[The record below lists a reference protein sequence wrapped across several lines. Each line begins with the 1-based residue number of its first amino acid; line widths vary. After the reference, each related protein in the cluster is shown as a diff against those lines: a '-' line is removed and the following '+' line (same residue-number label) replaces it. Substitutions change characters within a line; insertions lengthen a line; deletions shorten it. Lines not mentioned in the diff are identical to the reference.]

1 MRDISALLA
10 RPGVEVH
17 VSDLTG
23 GRVGVDRPTGEVL
36 DRRARDEYRRRL
48 AELDAELAEAEA
60 NHDRGRVE
68 KARIERDFFVAELR
82 AAVGL
87 GGRPRVRSDDVERA
101 RKAVAGRIKQAVD
114 RIESVDARLG
124 RHLRN
129 SIRTGTTCSY
139 EPEQPVDW
147 RL

>member
-1 MRDISALLA
+1 
-10 RPGVEVH
+10 
-17 VSDLTG
+17 
-23 GRVGVDRPTGEVL
+23 
-36 DRRARDEYRRRL
+36 
-48 AELDAELAEAEA
+48 
-60 NHDRGRVE
+60 
-68 KARIERDFFVAELR
+68 
-82 AAVGL
+82 
-87 GGRPRVRSDDVERA
+87 
-101 RKAVAGRIKQAVD
+101 VAGRIKQAVD